1 MLRAAG
7 YNCNCDICDRF
18 LHLPAPSE
26 ARARAYLKR
35 HGWESGDLDLCKTCI
50 EKRDQGVDGIL
61 LLIEQRKVERS
72 TQPDGASG

>member
-26 ARARAYLKR
+26 ARARDYLKR
-35 HGWESGDLDLCKTCI
+35 HGWECTDLDLCKACV

-61 LLIEQRKVERS
+61 LLIDQKRQLKAGQV
-72 TQPDGASG
+72 DGANG